1 MRVNQWS
8 LALGL
13 SLTMALSAEAEII
26 KGSMLV
32 RGCEMS

>member
-1 MRVNQWS
+1 MAKNSWF

-13 SLTMALSAEAEII
+13 SLALALPAEAEII
-26 KGSMLV
+26 NGSMLV

>member
-1 MRVNQWS
+1 MAKNSWS

-13 SLTMALSAEAEII
+13 SLTLALPVEAEII
-26 KGSMLV
+26 SGSMVV